1 MTITLTDDASTSTG
15 LANVAWF
22 GNVTYSFNL
31 RVLKKPIFV
40 AETAPKPDVRLQDV
54 MIAYNNS
61 VIDVRNYTKE
71 TIYNATDTTIIKKSA
86 SQVANKTEEIQ
97 QTQQT

>member
-31 RVLKKPIFV
+31 RVLKKPILV
-40 AETAPKPDVRLQDV
+40 AYNAPKPDVRLQDV
-54 MIAYNNS
+54 LITYNDS

-71 TIYNATDTTIIKKSA
+71 TIYNATDRSVIKKSA
-86 SQVANKTEEIQ
+86 AQVANKTEEIQ
-97 QTQQT
+97 QTQET